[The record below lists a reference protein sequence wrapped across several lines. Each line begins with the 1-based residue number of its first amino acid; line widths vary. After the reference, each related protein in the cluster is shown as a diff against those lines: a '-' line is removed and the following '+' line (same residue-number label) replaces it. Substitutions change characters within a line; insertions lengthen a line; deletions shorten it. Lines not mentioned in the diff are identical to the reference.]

1 MKKIYISV
9 IFILFQLNLNASD
22 LINSPKIEP
31 LFTLENISQKTEL
44 TPEELII
51 SSIEFSEIDSQ
62 SFQAKEILEKYSQL
76 EKIVTSSEFTKLNET
91 DRAKQILSL
100 MYEKTLTT
108 YIESQS
114 RITTMFQ
121 KGTYNCVSS
130 SILYL
135 SLAKAAGLKVIPQKT
150 PSHAFCSVYIN
161 EEKID
166 VETTNPYGFNP
177 GTKHEL
183 QAQNNKKA
191 YAIIP
196 QIKYQNRIEI
206 SEKNLI
212 SLIGANLYGIYLD
225 KNIFEPAIQLAL
237 ARINFLK
244 TENTKIK
251 EEARSDLD
259 TIFSNYSIFLEN
271 KNNYF
276 HSLNFLKDCVN
287 KIEITEKLKETYNIS
302 LYNATVHEL
311 NNRNITHAKELF
323 DSHKENI
330 SYDFQIKI
338 SEMIYIE
345 ELQSKLENAT
355 ITEALQILDNTE
367 KEITLTQ
374 NQNNLRIN
382 NLKEF
387 FWIESIN
394 QDAAKENYIQAAKMA
409 DDYLLKMPNS
419 QNLKQLKKTCLK
431 NHEIYIHNKI
441 VPLVNQKKYSQAMK
455 ILQEGLKENPTSIEI
470 QNDINRL
477 KKVSY

>member
-323 DSHKENI
+323 YSHKENI

-394 QDAAKENYIQAAKMA
+394 QEAAKENYIQAAKMA